1 MSLISLSVFLSSLQ
15 RLCFLKIPAA
25 ISQIWWSNFYWLGGR
40 HRRQPDGK
48 AIVLQHRK
56 HKRKCKIGSE
66 IFHIAQTALTAQFW
80 SAMETIMRSVMGLV
94 MGKSISHWIGCC
106 VRHRV
111 SQGVRKRLNI
121 WIYVFTAFLFAVLLL
136 ISANIWQFQSYVII
150 SSALHEPSHW
160 QRHVNLRQRIN
171 VQRYTFTS
179 AKIMYIVYI
188 RYIML
193 QSNGQLVRIT
203 EVRISKKFTLDFIFA
218 TTSPS

>member
-48 AIVLQHRK
+48 AIVLEHRK

-136 ISANIWQFQSYVII
+136 ISANIWQFQSYVTI
-150 SSALHEPSHW
+150 SSALH
-160 QRHVNLRQRIN
+160 R
-171 VQRYTFTS
+171 TFTLTKTCQS
-179 AKIMYIVYI
+179 ETKNQCPKIYIYKNNVYCLI
-188 RYIML
+188 YYASVKWSTCYNHWTKNI
-193 QSNGQLVRIT
+193 
-203 EVRISKKFTLDFIFA
+203 
-218 TTSPS
+218 

>member
-66 IFHIAQTALTAQFW
+66 IFHIAKCKTALTSQFW
-80 SAMETIMRSVMGLV
+80 SVMGLV
-94 MGKSISHWIGCC
+94 MGKSIRHGIGCC

-136 ISANIWQFQSYVII
+136 ISANIWQFQSYVLI
-150 SSALHEPSHW
+150 SSALHEPSHL

-171 VQRYTFTS
+171 VQIYTFIST
-179 AKIMYIVYI
+179 KIMYIV
-188 RYIML
+188 
-193 QSNGQLVRIT
+193 
-203 EVRISKKFTLDFIFA
+203 
-218 TTSPS
+218 